1 MKNGSFQFS
10 VFSFQKAVDLKRLLA
25 GARSFASFCLLS
37 SVCCLLSSQTF
48 AQMGQQYSNS
58 PLYGPRPELG
68 STESGLPKPLQ
79 SVGIDQRLNEQV
91 PLDAVFRDET
101 GREIRL
107 GEYFNHGKPVIIT
120 LVYYQCPM
128 LCDQVLNA
136 LTGSLRTLSFDVGR
150 EYEIVTVSFD
160 PREKPEL
167 AAAKKEDY
175 VARYGRAGAAAG
187 WHFLTG
193 EQKSID
199 ALATAVGFRYT
210 YDEKTKQF
218 AHASGIMLATP
229 EGKLARYFYGIE
241 YAPKELRLGIVE
253 ASAGK
258 VGTPVDALMLYCFH
272 YDPTSGKYGL
282 AIINIVRLA
291 GVLTVVG
298 IFVLLFVLRR
308 RGGGRVREDGLTAGG
323 VA

>member
-1 MKNGSFQFS
+1 
-10 VFSFQKAVDLKRLLA
+10 
-25 GARSFASFCLLS
+25 
-37 SVCCLLSSQTF
+37 
-48 AQMGQQYSNS
+48 
-58 PLYGPRPELG
+58 
-68 STESGLPKPLQ
+68 
-79 SVGIDQRLNEQV
+79 
-91 PLDAVFRDET
+91 
-101 GREIRL
+101 
-107 GEYFNHGKPVIIT
+107 
-120 LVYYQCPM
+120 
-128 LCDQVLNA
+128 
-136 LTGSLRTLSFDVGR
+136 
-150 EYEIVTVSFD
+150 
-160 PREKPEL
+160 
-167 AAAKKEDY
+167 
-175 VARYGRAGAAAG
+175 
-187 WHFLTG
+187 
-193 EQKSID
+193 
-199 ALATAVGFRYT
+199 
-210 YDEKTKQF
+210 
-218 AHASGIMLATP
+218 MLATP